1 MKKIL
6 LLQLVTFILMAKTF
20 SQNVED
26 RPLQKG
32 NCFLAAKAE
41 VRANVSPTSRTMCVG
56 DKIAIKLKDNEIIRS
71 KISKL
76 SQGHI
81 TTTNGH
87 EIDVAQIKWIKR
99 TKLTTG
105 SAIVGGVLIAG
116 GIALFVP
123 VAEGE
128 VNFDQ
133 IVPRGGFA
141 LLVFTSGILIL
152 TKHPKFKPG
161 KGDKLIFNDQT
172 ALNSL

>member
-1 MKKIL
+1 MKKIF
-6 LLQLVTFILMAKTF
+6 LLQLVTFILIAKTF

-32 NCFLAAKAE
+32 NCFLAEKAE
-41 VRANVSPTSRTMCVG
+41 IRPNVSPTSRTMCVG
-56 DKIAIKLKDNEIIRS
+56 DKIAIKLKDSEIIRS

-76 SQGHI
+76 SQDHI
-81 TTTNGH
+81 TTTDGH

-116 GIALFVP
+116 GIALFIP

-133 IVPRGGFA
+133 IAPQGGLA
-141 LLVFTSGILIL
+141 LLLFTSGILVL

-172 ALNSL
+172 ALKSL